1 VPSARKERKK
11 HIFACACQSRIIVRV
26 GSTLYLPNMF
36 SSEELLLIGIHLD
49 KKKSS
54 GTAGNI
60 CFPSLTS

>member
-49 KKKSS
+49 KK
-54 GTAGNI
+54 NI
-60 CFPSLTS
+60 FWYRWQHLFSFAH